1 MRRKYLLWFGRLLA
15 VVCLTATLHAH
26 APSIGLSSQLVSLAT
41 TPNGP
46 SPVVKSVILSNTTH
60 GRMFWTA
67 TATVDAEGKGNW
79 LSVSPT
85 QGILTDL
92 LEQQELRISANATG
106 LDVGVYSGK
115 ITISAP
121 GDALNVPADNTP
133 QVIPVFLTISAT
145 GQPAP
150 AIGLAGSLSTVGIRS
165 TGRVYTLTMQVSN
178 LGGGTLNWTAAA
190 STDSGGDWL
199 SLSRSSGTGN
209 GPVFVSASVGN
220 LAAGTYTGKVTVSAA
235 GAANT
240 PQSLPVTF
248 AVREPIPAT
257 LAVSSLQVGFAAVAE
272 GAKPAP
278 QSLFISNLGE
288 TPLNWTV
295 AATTFTGGAW
305 LTVSPGSGTDNGPLQ
320 LTADTTGMG
329 LGTYQGQIT
338 ITSPGAVNS
347 PIRVPVRLDLSRPTP
362 RFQAIGVVNAA
373 TYVSGPVAP
382 GEILSI
388 FGARLGPEQSAQAQ
402 FDPDTGK
409 LPTTLGGVQ
418 VTFDGV
424 PAPLYF
430 VSFGQLNL
438 QVPFEV
444 GGKTSARLLVT
455 VPDLDPAGLTVPVA
469 EAAPGLFTTGLDGR
483 RVLAVNQDNSIN
495 AADNPAA
502 AGSVVVLYLTGQGM
516 TNPKVPTGAPA
527 PLVSPFPLP
536 ALPVAV
542 TIDALPARV
551 IFAGLAPGFVGL
563 TQINAEVPRA
573 VLPSSN
579 VPVSVSLG
587 PYQAAKVAMI
597 AVQ

>member
-1 MRRKYLLWFGRLLA
+1 
-15 VVCLTATLHAH
+15 
-26 APSIGLSSQLVSLAT
+26 
-41 TPNGP
+41 
-46 SPVVKSVILSNTTH
+46 
-60 GRMFWTA
+60 
-67 TATVDAEGKGNW
+67 
-79 LSVSPT
+79 
-85 QGILTDL
+85 
-92 LEQQELRISANATG
+92 
-106 LDVGVYSGK
+106 
-115 ITISAP
+115 
-121 GDALNVPADNTP
+121 
-133 QVIPVFLTISAT
+133 
-145 GQPAP
+145 
-150 AIGLAGSLSTVGIRS
+150 
-165 TGRVYTLTMQVSN
+165 MQVSN

-190 STDSGGDWL
+190 STDSGGEWL
-199 SLSRSSGTGN
+199 SLSRTSGTGN
-209 GPVFVSASVGN
+209 GPIFVSASVGS

-240 PQSLPVTF
+240 PQSIPVTF
-248 AVREPIPAT
+248 TVREPIPAT
-257 LAVSSLQVGFAAVAE
+257 LAVSSLQVGFAAIAE
-272 GAKPAP
+272 AAKPAP

-288 TPLNWTV
+288 TTLNWTV
-295 AATTFTGGAW
+295 TATTFTGGAW
-305 LTVSPGSGTDNGPLQ
+305 LTVSPGSGADNGPIQ
-320 LTADTTGMG
+320 ISADTAGMG
-329 LGTYQGQIT
+329 TGTYQGQIT

-347 PIRVPVRLDLSRPTP
+347 PIRVPVTLNLSKPTP

-373 TYVSGPVAP
+373 TYRSTPVAP

-388 FGARLGPEQSAQAQ
+388 FGARLGPEQPSQAQ

-444 GGKTSARLLVT
+444 VGKASVRVVVT
-455 VPDLDPAGLTVPVA
+455 VPDLDPAGVTVAVA
-469 EAAPGLFTTGLDGR
+469 EASPGLFTTGGDLR
-483 RVLAVNQDNSIN
+483 RALAVNQDNSIN

-516 TNPKVPTGAPA
+516 TNPKVATGAPA
-527 PLVSPFPLP
+527 PVVSPFPLP
-536 ALPVAV
+536 VLGV
-542 TIDALPARV
+542 TVTMDNLPARV

-587 PYQAAKVAMI
+587 PYQAERVAMI
-597 AVQ
+597 AVR

>member
-1 MRRKYLLWFGRLLA
+1 MRHKYLLWFGRLLA
-15 VVCLTATLHAH
+15 VVCLTATLQAH
-26 APSIGLSSQLVSLAT
+26 APHIGLNTLYVNFAT
-41 TPNGP
+41 KPGGATPAP
-46 SPVVKSVILSNTTH
+46 QTILLSNTTH
-60 GRMFWTA
+60 GRMDWST
-67 TATVDAEGKGNW
+67 TVDPGSSGW
-79 LSVSPT
+79 LSIAPSAGTVFTGSLEDAAPT
-85 QGILTDL
+85 
-92 LEQQELRISANATG
+92 
-106 LDVGVYSGK
+106 
-115 ITISAP
+115 P
-121 GDALNVPADNTP
+121 
-133 QVIPVFLTISAT
+133 LTISVVTSGLAANVYLGT
-145 GQPAP
+145 ITFRSPTADNGDGQVTVSVALTIADSGQAAP
-150 AIGLAGSLSTVGIRS
+150 GIGLAPASLSVEGIRG
-165 TGRVYTLTMQVSN
+165 TGRVYTLTLQVSN

-199 SLSRSSGTGN
+199 SLSRGSGTGN
-209 GPVFVSASVGN
+209 GPVFVAASVGN
-220 LAAGTYTGKVTVSAA
+220 LAVGTYTGQVTVSAPA
-235 GAANT
+235 AANKQ
-240 PQSLPVTF
+240 QSVPFTF
-248 AVREPIPAT
+248 TVREPIPAT
-257 LAVSSLQVGFAAVAE
+257 LAVSSLQVGFTAVAE

-278 QSLFISNLGE
+278 QSLFISNRGE

-295 AATTFTGGAW
+295 AATTFTGGTW
-305 LTVSPGSGTDNGPLQ
+305 LTVSPGSGTDNGPIQ

-347 PIRVPVRLDLSRPTP
+347 PIRVPVTLNLSRPTP

-444 GGKTSARLLVT
+444 SSKTSVRMVVT
-455 VPDLDPAGLTVPVA
+455 VPDLDPAGLTVAVA
-469 EAAPGLFTTGLDGR
+469 EAAPGLFTTGGDGR
-483 RVLAVNQDNSIN
+483 RVLAVNQGNSIN

-536 ALPVAV
+536 VLKVAV